1 MKLASL
7 ALAGLMLAGTM
18 MPALAYENST
28 ANVDATAE
36 ITAPVDAEECEV
48 YAEVGSDFTVTIPKK
63 ITLDGATK
71 TGSYTVSCTGN
82 IAGDE
87 YVSVTPDAQFAM
99 KQAGKA
105 DVTASVTQETTKFR
119 DNLFTGTKGAGEALM
134 SEGASATI
142 DAAGLTAGEWNGIF
156 NFAINLNQD
165 VAQ

>member
-1 MKLASL
+1 MARIYNLSGKLNDDDRQTL
-7 ALAGLMLAGTM
+7 AALLYKAGYKVWPGKEQLEGRKTNTLFT
-18 MPALAYENST
+18 EF
-28 ANVDATAE
+28 E
-36 ITAPVDAEECEV
+36 PVGKE
-48 YAEVGSDFTVTIPKK
+48 KN
-63 ITLDGATK
+63 DGRWRRINYD
-71 TGSYTVSCTGN
+71 S
-82 IAGDE
+82 IW
-87 YVSVTPDAQFAM
+87 YVFGFSQRFIRFKGCKSSFA
-99 KQAGKA
+99 KA

>member
-1 MKLASL
+1 MRKMKLASL

-18 MPALAYENST
+18 MPAMAYENST

-87 YVSVTPDAQFAM
+87 YVSVTP
-99 KQAGKA
+99 A

>member
-1 MKLASL
+1 
-7 ALAGLMLAGTM
+7 
-18 MPALAYENST
+18 
-28 ANVDATAE
+28 
-36 ITAPVDAEECEV
+36 
-48 YAEVGSDFTVTIPKK
+48 
-63 ITLDGATK
+63 
-71 TGSYTVSCTGN
+71 
-82 IAGDE
+82 
-87 YVSVTPDAQFAM
+87 M